1 MLTDGCFP
9 GGSSVH
15 AGRGDSDWKMR
26 ENQENERNFEGG
38 RGRGGRGLGPRSRGG
53 GHVGLAPRQR
63 GRGGARGAGGPRADF
78 AERGGGPGE
87 ALGQIDTWN
96 PIGSEKAE
104 KADQRLSRHNK
115 DAFENAG
122 NWGDDFPGKNS
133 QSYWQTSWSKSDSLF
148 RHWSMPSVS

>member
-1 MLTDGCFP
+1 
-9 GGSSVH
+9 
-15 AGRGDSDWKMR
+15 MR

-63 GRGGARGAGGPRADF
+63 GRGGPRGAGGPRADF

-87 ALGQIDTWN
+87 GLGQIDTWN

-133 QSYWQTSWSKSDSLF
+133 GPTLATSWSKSDSLF
-148 RHWSMPSVS
+148 RHWSTPPVS

>member
-38 RGRGGRGLGPRSRGG
+38 RGRGGRGVGPRSRGG

-63 GRGGARGAGGPRADF
+63 GRGGPRGAGGPRADF

-87 ALGQIDTWN
+87 GLGQIDTWN

-133 QSYWQTSWSKSDSLF
+133 RPTGNFLVKVRQSVPSLV
-148 RHWSMPSVS
+148 HSTVS